1 MKIRII
7 CIGKLK
13 EKYWTSAA
21 AEYSKRISG
30 YANIEIVE
38 LKESKLPSNP
48 SEADENSVLIHEGQ
62 NILSKIKDNDH
73 VIAMEVEGE
82 QIDSVALAKKIQ
94 CAFDTKSSTIDFVIG
109 GSLGLSD
116 EVKKRADYGLSFSKM
131 TFPHQMARIM
141 LLEQIYRAFKINSG
155 ETYHK

>member
-48 SEADENSVLIHEGQ
+48 SEADENSVLVREGQ
-62 NILSKIKDNDH
+62 NILGKIKESDH
-73 VIAMEVEGE
+73 VIAMEGE
-82 QIDSVALAKKIQ
+82 HIDSVELAKKIQ
-94 CAFDTKSSTIDFVIG
+94 YAFDTKSSTIDFVIG

-116 EVKKRADYGLSFSKM
+116 EVKKRADYGLSFSKL

>member
-13 EKYWTSAA
+13 KKYWTSAA

>member
-48 SEADENSVLIHEGQ
+48 SEADENSVLIREGQ
-62 NILSKIKDNDH
+62 NILGKIKESDY

-82 QIDSVALAKKIQ
+82 QIDSVELAKKIQ
-94 CAFDTKSSTIDFVIG
+94 YAFDTKSSTIDFVIG
-109 GSLGLSD
+109 GRLSD
-116 EVKKRADYGLSFSKM
+116 EVKKRADYGLSFSKL

>member
-1 MKIRII
+1 MKVRII

-13 EKYWTSAA
+13 EKYWTAAA

-38 LKESKLPSNP
+38 LKESKLPANP
-48 SEADENSVLIHEGQ
+48 STTDEDAVLIREGL
-62 NILSKIKDNDH
+62 NILGRIKEDDY

-82 QIDSVALAKKIQ
+82 QLDSVELAKKIQ
-94 CAFDTKSSTIDFVIG
+94 CTFDTKSSTVDFIIG

-116 EVKKRADYGLSFSKM
+116 KVKKRANYGVSFSKL